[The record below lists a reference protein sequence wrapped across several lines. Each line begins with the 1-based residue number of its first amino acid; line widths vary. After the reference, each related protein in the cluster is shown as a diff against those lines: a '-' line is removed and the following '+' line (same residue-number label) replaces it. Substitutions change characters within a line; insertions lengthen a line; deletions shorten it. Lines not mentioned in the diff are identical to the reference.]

1 MSLLLTPA
9 TESFQTAKN
18 GFNSL
23 QFIFSSGLHTLTSSS
38 LRTLTQS
45 TLSLTQWILHACLP
59 TQAQGWLT
67 ATASVWAQK
76 SVFLLLGSTPV
87 APLASRDSSPPSGC
101 CLEMGTLPK
110 TTLPGGKSS
119 LTLKS
124 PLTNTTTSSKLERL
138 SCKLLHC
145 ITHYELHGSTRTHAH
160 FSFFIFHYNKYHCI
174 IGFSGR
180 IFLPRITI
188 TTT

>member
-18 GFNSL
+18 KGFNSL

-138 SCKLLHC
+138 SCNCYIALRIMDCMAQHV
-145 ITHYELHGSTRTHAH
+145 HTRIFH
-160 FSFFIFHYNKYHCI
+160 FSL
-174 IGFSGR
+174 S
-180 IFLPRITI
+180 
-188 TTT
+188 